1 MKKIYGL
8 GALFLIGILF
18 GISGVIAKYLS
29 QFLTSYEIVF
39 MRFTFAF
46 IFTFIVFL
54 YTRTKINFKLLDKKY
69 LLLFSV
75 LLPLSVIFFTLSIS
89 ASKVSTAVFSF
100 YLSNLISSFFVGK
113 IFLKEQIRF
122 EKWVA
127 LFLLIGALILLTNP
141 LSVDGGIFTI
151 GLFYG
156 IVSGIFQT
164 LTSYAQKRMGKIENR
179 NQLLLIQTLSGIIIA
194 AIAILAF
201 SGFNINISLSLF
213 TWSVILIFGL
223 IFLLIS
229 YLFLVGFEIV
239 DLNVG
244 NILVSSE
251 LIFGPV
257 FAFMLLSEPIS
268 SVEIYA
274 GVLIILGVVI
284 ANTREIVVKKN

>member
-75 LLPLSVIFFTLSIS
+75 LFPLSVIFFTLSIS